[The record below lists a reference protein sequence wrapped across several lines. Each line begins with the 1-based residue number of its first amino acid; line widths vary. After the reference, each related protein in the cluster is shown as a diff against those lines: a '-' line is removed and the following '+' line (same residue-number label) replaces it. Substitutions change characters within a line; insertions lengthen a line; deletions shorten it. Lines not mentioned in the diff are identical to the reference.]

1 MNRLKEFIE
10 IYEVNYLELLYGWYT
25 LTIFCDYAQ
34 YKSAAY

>member
-10 IYEVNYLELLYGWYT
+10 IYEVNYLELLYDWYMF
-25 LTIFCDYAQ
+25 TIFCDYAQ